1 MLIDFTKHPILKA
14 PTDEEIIL
22 LGEADPKLL
31 SDLHEAHEGRIRA
44 AESDPLRHGFDLPG
58 WNRMRDAIEK
68 YDEVITFGGNRSGKT
83 TGCAKMVMQAVTENQ
98 DGHVV

>member
-22 LGEADPKLL
+22 LGEADPRLL

-44 AESDPLRHGFDLPG
+44 AESDPLRHGL
-58 WNRMRDAIEK
+58 
-68 YDEVITFGGNRSGKT
+68 
-83 TGCAKMVMQAVTENQ
+83 
-98 DGHVV
+98 